1 MRKTL
6 MAALLAIVMC
16 LAALSGC
23 AMVRGFEKD
32 VQVVLMVTANI
43 GAATPSTPST
53 MRLYRF
59 PKRRRA

>member
-32 VQVVLMVTANI
+32 VQVVLMVN
-43 GAATPSTPST
+43 GE
-53 MRLYRF
+53 
-59 PKRRRA
+59 